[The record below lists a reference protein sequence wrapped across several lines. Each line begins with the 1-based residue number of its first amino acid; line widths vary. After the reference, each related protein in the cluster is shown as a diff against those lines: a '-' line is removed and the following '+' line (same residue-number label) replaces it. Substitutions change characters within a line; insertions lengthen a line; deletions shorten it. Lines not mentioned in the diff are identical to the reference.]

1 MRVIGSVAIWLGGLG
16 FLGFAM
22 AFLFAPDATLASA
35 GMAMTGPG
43 ASAELRAFYGG
54 AELALGGLIVA
65 WALRPA
71 RRRDALLLTFVAYA
85 AIGGCRAL
93 GIALA
98 GATTPFL
105 TFALATEL
113 TLAVLAGAG
122 LRAEV

>member
-1 MRVIGSVAIWLGGLG
+1 MRVIGAIATWLGGLG
-16 FLGFAM
+16 FLGFAV
-22 AFLFAPDATLASA
+22 AFLIAPDATLASA

-85 AIGGCRAL
+85 AIGACRAL
-93 GIALA
+93 GVALS
-98 GATTPFL
+98 GTTTSFL

-113 TLAVLAGAG
+113 TLAALSGIAL
-122 LRAEV
+122 LRKG